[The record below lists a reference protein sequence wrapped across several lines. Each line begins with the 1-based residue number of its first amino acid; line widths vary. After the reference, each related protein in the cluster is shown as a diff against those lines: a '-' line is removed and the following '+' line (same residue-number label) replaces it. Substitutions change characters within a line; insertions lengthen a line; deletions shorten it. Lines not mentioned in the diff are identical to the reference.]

1 MFIKPPLKWAGN
13 KYKILNHIIPL
24 IGNPKTYCEPFGGSL
39 SVALNVRAQKY
50 ILNDINKD
58 LYYLYTNIDFDFI
71 NECRVLFTKENNT
84 RDSYDKIRTE
94 FNQSTNPK
102 ERALKFLYLNKHCFN
117 GLSRYN
123 SKGEFNVPYGRESK
137 SSNKILSAAFPEKEL
152 LDFIA
157 TFKLK
162 DVEFFNTSFDDED
175 LYKDLSVGDVVYFDP
190 PYFPLNQ
197 TSNFTK
203 YSQTDFGY
211 KQQLDLVDIAEKLSS
226 TGVKVIISNHDI
238 METRE
243 LYSKAQIITLQVQRN
258 ISANSSSRKKVN
270 ELIAVF

>member
-13 KYKILNHIIPL
+13 KYKILSHIIPL
-24 IGNPKTYCEPFGGSL
+24 IGTPKIYCEPFGGSL
-39 SVALNVRAQKY
+39 SVALNVKAQQY

-71 NECRVLFTKENNT
+71 NECRALFTRENNT
-84 RDSYDKIRTE
+84 RESYDRIRTE
-94 FNQSTNPK
+94 FNQSTDPR

-123 SKGEFNVPYGRESK
+123 SKGEFNVPYGRKSK
-137 SSNKILSAAFPEKEL
+137 SNDKILPANFPEKAL

-162 DVEFFNTSFDDED
+162 QVKFYNTSFNDEM
-175 LYKDLSVGDVVYFDP
+175 LYSSLGLGDVVYFDP
-190 PYFPLNQ
+190 PYFPLTQ

-203 YSQTDFGY
+203 YAETDFGY
-211 KQQLDLVDIAEKLSS
+211 LQQVELVSIAEKLSS
-226 TGVKVIISNHDI
+226 KGIRVIISNHDI
-238 METRE
+238 PETRN
-243 LYSKAQIITLQVQRN
+243 LYNKAQIIPIQVQRN
-258 ISANSSSRKKVN
+258 IAAKSSSRKKVN
-270 ELIAVF
+270 ELIAIF

>member
-39 SVALNVRAQKY
+39 SVALNVRSQEY

-71 NECRVLFTKENNT
+71 NECRVLFTSENNT
-84 RDSYDKIRTE
+84 RESYDRIRTE
-94 FNQSTNPK
+94 FNQSTDPR
-102 ERALKFLYLNKHCFN
+102 ERALKFVYLNKHCFN

-123 SKGEFNVPYGRESK
+123 SKGEFNVPYGRERK
-137 SSNKILSAAFPEKEL
+137 SNKILSANFPEKAL

-162 DVEFFNTSFDDED
+162 KVKFYNTSFNNKD
-175 LYKDLSVGDVVYFDP
+175 LYSSLGLGDVVYFDP
-190 PYFPLNQ
+190 PYFPLTQ

-203 YSQTDFGY
+203 YTETDFGY
-211 KQQLDLVDIAEKLSS
+211 SQQLELVSIAEELSS
-226 TGVKVIISNHDI
+226 KGIRVIISNHDI
-238 METRE
+238 VETRN
-243 LYSKAQIITLQVQRN
+243 LYNKAQIIPIQVQRN
-258 ISANSSSRKKVN
+258 IAAKSSSRKKVN
-270 ELIAVF
+270 ELIAVY

>member
-39 SVALNVRAQKY
+39 SVALNVRSQEY

-71 NECRVLFTKENNT
+71 NECRELFTSENNI
-84 RDSYDKIRTE
+84 RESYDRIRTE
-94 FNQSTNPK
+94 FNQSTDPR
-102 ERALKFLYLNKHCFN
+102 ERALKFVYLNKHCFN

-123 SKGEFNVPYGRESK
+123 SKGEFNVPYGRERK
-137 SSNKILSAAFPEKEL
+137 SNKILSANFPEKAL

-162 DVEFFNTSFDDED
+162 KVHFYNTSFNNKD
-175 LYKDLSVGDVVYFDP
+175 LYSSLGLGDVVYFDP
-190 PYFPLNQ
+190 PYFPLTQ

-203 YSQTDFGY
+203 YCETDFGY
-211 KQQLDLVDIAEKLSS
+211 SQQVELVSIAEELSS
-226 TGVKVIISNHDI
+226 KGIRVIISNHDI
-238 METRE
+238 VETRN
-243 LYSKAQIITLQVQRN
+243 LYNKAQIIPIQVQRN
-258 ISANSSSRKKVN
+258 IAAKSSSRKKVN
-270 ELIAVF
+270 ELIAVY